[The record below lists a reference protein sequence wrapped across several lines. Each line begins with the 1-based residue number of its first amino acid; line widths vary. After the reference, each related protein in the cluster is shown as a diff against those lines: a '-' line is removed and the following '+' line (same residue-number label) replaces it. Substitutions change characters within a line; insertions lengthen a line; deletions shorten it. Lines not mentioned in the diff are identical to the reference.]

1 MSEMMAGLTAR
12 AAALGVPLTAHVDLT
27 YRCNERCEHCYLDH
41 EDHGELTFA
50 EVSALLTQ
58 LAEAGPALAV
68 SVPSS
73 RNASTVAW
81 RLAPVAQTGSSP
93 ITSVSRLA
101 TSPVSSPKWPS
112 AWSCLMAANTA
123 PQPV

>member
-12 AAALGVPLTAHVDLT
+12 ATALGVPLTAHVDLT

-58 LAEAGPALAV
+58 LAEAGTLFLTLSGDYLGSCSGPFRQVHSVAV
-68 SVPSS
+68 DSI
-73 RNASTVAW
+73 NFD
-81 RLAPVAQTGSSP
+81 
-93 ITSVSRLA
+93 
-101 TSPVSSPKWPS
+101 
-112 AWSCLMAANTA
+112 
-123 PQPV
+123 